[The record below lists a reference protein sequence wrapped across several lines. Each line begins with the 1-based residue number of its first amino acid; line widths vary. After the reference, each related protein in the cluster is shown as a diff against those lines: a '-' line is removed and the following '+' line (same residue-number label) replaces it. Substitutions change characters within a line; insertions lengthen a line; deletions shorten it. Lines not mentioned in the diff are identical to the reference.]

1 MNLQPVSKTDNLIL
15 LALKCEHSG
24 DMAGALRLARRA
36 LEAARADEQPLETA
50 KALTAVGRYRFRLGQ
65 YETARKLAHEALVMT
80 DPFKELQAVVHTEAL
95 LLLGMCALETNSLAE
110 CERCYRSAANLAR
123 EIGHTLL
130 FQRALHNLG
139 SAVYLFGGKF
149 DLAIDADSQSLQICR
164 ERGYSDWIMFPL
176 MTLAIAYQITG
187 QRTRTHETLRELL
200 TIAQPGSASEG
211 YACYVSGMLAMDED
225 DIQKAETELTRAR
238 TLAEALGDPSLNL
251 DTRLGVCRMH
261 RLRGEIPKALAW
273 AEDALGFADRVGY
286 RIYQGRAR
294 LERGRAIWLNGDL
307 ASAENDLK
315 QAETIFT
322 EMGLNYDLAEVHLLL
337 TALYQQ
343 QKDPQA
349 AVLLSQVSTA
359 IQAGGYG
366 FLLERERSLVY
377 PLAEYLDDP
386 DKQAADAAAKLLE
399 VIQCVP
405 PKPLKVTTFGGLAVW
420 VGAQMVDARSLRQRR
435 VGELLALL
443 LSSPG
448 YSLSAGQVTEAM
460 CPDKEPEAAVH
471 FYHHAISALR
481 RVLEPDIPDRRFAC
495 RYLDVSE
502 ERITLIIPP
511 GSRLDFLEFEQY
523 MHQKDWEKALESY
536 AGEYLPMFS
545 YQEWSIALR
554 QHYAD
559 QFEQARLALAEARLH
574 AGAAQACLD
583 LARQVLLHNPWQEQA
598 VELGMRAAMRLGDRG
613 TAIKLYHR
621 LEKTL
626 DKVLGLAPEKE
637 LQQLYFEIRTKPRN
651 KEE

>member
-1 MNLQPVSKTDNLIL
+1 MDLPPVSKTDDLIL

-24 DMAGALRLARRA
+24 DVAGALRLARRA
-36 LEAARADEQPLETA
+36 LETARTDGQPLETA
-50 KALTAVGRYRFRLGQ
+50 RALTAVGRYRFRLGQ
-65 YETARKLAHEALVMT
+65 YETARKLAQEALEMT
-80 DPFKELQAVVHTEAL
+80 DPFLEPQAVVHTEAL
-95 LLLGMCALETNSLAE
+95 LLLGMCALETNSLVE
-110 CERCYRSAANLAR
+110 CERCYRSAVDLAR
-123 EIGHTLL
+123 EIGHMLL

-139 SAVYLFGGKF
+139 SAVYLFGGQF
-149 DLAIDADSQSLQICR
+149 DLAIEADSQSLQICR

-176 MTLAIAYQITG
+176 MTLSIAYQVTG
-187 QRTRTHETLRELL
+187 QRECAQETLRELRA
-200 TIAQPGSASEG
+200 IAQPGSGGDG
-211 YACYVSGMLAMDED
+211 YACYVSGMLALDED
-225 DIQKAETELTRAR
+225 DLQKAEAELTRAR
-238 TLAEALGDPSLNL
+238 TMAESLGDPSLNL
-251 DTRLGVCRMH
+251 DTRLGICRMY
-261 RLRGEIPKALAW
+261 RLRGEGSKALAW

-286 RIYQGRAR
+286 RIYQGRAH
-294 LERGRAIWLNGDL
+294 LEYGRAIWLNGDL
-307 ASAENDLK
+307 VSAENDLK

-337 TALYQQ
+337 AALYQQ
-343 QKDPQA
+343 RKDLRA
-349 AVLLSQVSTA
+349 GVLLPQVSTA

-377 PLAEYLDDP
+377 PLAQYLDAP
-386 DKQAADAAAKLLE
+386 NKQAADAAAKLLE
-399 VIQCVP
+399 AIQRVP
-405 PKPLKVTTFGGLAVW
+405 PKPLRVTTFGGLAVW

-448 YSLSAGQVTEAM
+448 YSLSAEQVTEAM
-460 CPDKEPEAAVH
+460 CPDKDPEAAVH

-481 RVLEPDIPDRRFAC
+481 RVLEPDIPDRRFSC
-495 RYLDVSE
+495 RYLDVSD

-511 GSRLDFLEFEQY
+511 GSRLDFLEFEQCIR
-523 MHQKDWEKALESY
+523 QRDWEKALEIY

-559 QFEQARLALAEARLH
+559 QFEQARLSLAEARLH

-598 VELGMRAAMRLGDRG
+598 VQLGMRAAIIMGDRA
-613 TAIKLYHR
+613 TAINLYHR

-626 DKVLGLAPEKE
+626 DKVLGLAPDKE
-637 LQQLYFEIRTKPRN
+637 LQQLYSEIRKKPRE
-651 KEE
+651 K